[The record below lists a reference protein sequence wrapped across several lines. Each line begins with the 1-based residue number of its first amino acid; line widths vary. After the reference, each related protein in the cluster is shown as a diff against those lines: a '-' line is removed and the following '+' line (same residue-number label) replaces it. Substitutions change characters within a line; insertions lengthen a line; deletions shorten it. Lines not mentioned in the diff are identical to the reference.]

1 MNIIN
6 PNYRVTKFDHPYKIW
21 ILDNFLNSD
30 ILSGIKKDWPDINSS
45 IWHKGHQYIDGKK
58 NILEQ
63 GMRSISKIENHPEFS
78 ANLLKYIHTQEFTD
92 IIADIVEGQGL
103 LPDDSIRWS
112 GFRTMV
118 PGSFQ
123 AIHSDARKNPET
135 GLRKELTC
143 LVYLNDNDY
152 IESRDKGCFEV
163 WNDDMTECVHKI
175 KPIDNRLV
183 IFLNT
188 DKSYHGVP
196 EVNFERRAI
205 VWSILK
211 DAELIENRSK
221 ALFVSRPNDSDE
233 ISKLGKIRAYI
244 KDGGM

>member
-1 MNIIN
+1 MNIENKSQTIK
-6 PNYRVTKFDHPYKIW
+6 TITDPYPIW
-21 ILDNFLNSD
+21 IIDNFFANDTIKSIKKEWPSLNSD
-30 ILSGIKKDWPDINSS
+30 L
-45 IWHKGHQYIDGKK
+45 WHKGHEYINNKK

-63 GMRSISKIENHPEFS
+63 GMRAISKLEDMPEYT
-78 ANLLKYIHTQEFTD
+78 ANVLKYIHSNEFTKR
-92 IIADIVEGQGL
+92 IANITNMTNLVTDK
-103 LPDDSIRWS
+103 SMRWS
-112 GFRTMV
+112 GLRTMV

-143 LVYLNDNDY
+143 LVYLNNKWN
-152 IESRDKGCFEV
+152 ESDAGQFEV

-175 KPIDNRLV
+175 DPIDNRLV

-205 VWSILK
+205 LWSILK
-211 DAELIENRSK
+211 DADAENRSK
-221 ALFVSRPNDSDE
+221 ALFVSRPEDSDE
-233 ISKLGKIRAYI
+233 IGKLGKERAYI
-244 KDGGM
+244 KDAM

>member
-1 MNIIN
+1 MDIIN
-6 PNYRVTKFDHPYKIW
+6 NKTNINYYDNPYKIW
-21 ILDNFLNSD
+21 VIDNFLNTD
-30 ILSGIKKDWPDINSS
+30 ILNKIKQEWPSINSS
-45 IWHKGHQYIDGKK
+45 LWHKGHEYIDGKK

-63 GMRSISKIENHPEFS
+63 GMRSISKISNIPPFTS
-78 ANLLKYIHTQEFTD
+78 KVLKYIHTENFTK
-92 IIADIVEGQGL
+92 IISNIVKMDGL
-103 LPDDSIRWS
+103 ISDESFRWS
-112 GFRTMV
+112 GPRVMV